1 MNFFEIFDKIL
12 NFLFLGT
19 NFKTEL
25 EVFGLSKIFC
35 VEKPIICTY
44 VHTKSL
50 VLMSPVIR
58 YMLFSSS

>member
-19 NFKTEL
+19 TFKTEL

-35 VEKPIICTY
+35 VEKTSS
-44 VHTKSL
+44 VHTFTQ
-50 VLMSPVIR
+50 R
-58 YMLFSSS
+58 A